1 MLYFFFFFWQISLMS
16 GLAEGSW
23 IVISAYA
30 FNLLQFVVL
39 VEVYEEK
46 QPHTDM
52 SLDKGRV
59 F

>member
-1 MLYFFFFFWQISLMS
+1 MS